1 MVLHALRS
9 SLGQRLV
16 SEGVSELKN
25 VRQTG
30 SVLGSREVT
39 ITLAKVRSSFKE
51 HCCYNSSV
59 CDTYMQ
65 PCTVQHTQHTPP
77 PHTHTP
83 HTPPT
88 HHTHTPHTPPHT
100 PHTHHTLPPT
110 YHTRTHHTLP
120 PTHHTHTHRRTV
132 AKMRSK
138 SNKKSTEQRERK

>member
-59 CDTYMQ
+59 YVIPTCNRALYS
-65 PCTVQHTQHTPP
+65 
-77 PHTHTP
+77 
-83 HTPPT
+83 T
-88 HHTHTPHTPPHT
+88 HHTHTPHTHT
-100 PHTHHTLPPT
+100 HTHHT
-110 YHTRTHHTLP
+110 HI
-120 PTHHTHTHRRTV
+120 THHTHH
-132 AKMRSK
+132 
-138 SNKKSTEQRERK
+138 TEGW